1 MLFRSKILQIT
12 FYIIKYINS
21 HVTNLSNTN
30 SNNST
35 TAKTMIKYKTFYSKI
50 FNSWEKL
57 GPGLVTG
64 ASDDDPSGIAT
75 YSQAGAAFGLLTLW
89 TAIIAFPLM
98 ASIQQMCARIGLV
111 TSQGLTGT
119 LKKHY
124 PKPILYVMLV
134 FSFPAIV
141 MNIGADI
148 AGMGAVGNLLF
159 PNIDANFFSVLFT
172 IILLGLIIY
181 LPYQKISAVLKYLC
195 IVMLVYFIVPFLY
208 KQDFIEIIKATF
220 IPTIKFNKDFLA
232 IIVGILGTTISP
244 YLFFWQASV
253 EVEEMKNK
261 RQHLIVNKQFVHT
274 MNQDVNLGMTISGL
288 VMYFII
294 LTTGSVLFKGGIHQI
309 DTVEQAAMALKPLA
323 GDLAYLLFAIGVI
336 GTGLIAIPVLSGSI
350 SYIVTETFGWDQGLD
365 KKFHEAKAF
374 YVIIAISLILGL
386 SLNYIGITP
395 IQSLIYT
402 AILYGLTA
410 PVLIVIILHISN
422 NTKIMGENVNDRKT
436 NILGFT
442 ALIIMTVAA
451 IALIYFQIIGT

>member
-1 MLFRSKILQIT
+1 MSKKKSYLSRLVRSWK
-12 FYIIKYINS
+12 
-21 HVTNLSNTN
+21 
-30 SNNST
+30 
-35 TAKTMIKYKTFYSKI
+35 
-50 FNSWEKL
+50 KL

-75 YSQAGAAFGLLTLW
+75 YSQAGAAYGLATLW

-111 TSQGLTGT
+111 TSHGLTGT
-119 LKKHY
+119 LKKYY
-124 PKPILYVMLV
+124 PRPVLYLMLL

-148 AGMGAVGNLLF
+148 AGLGAVGNLLF
-159 PNIDANFFSVLFT
+159 PSVDANYFSVVFT
-172 IILLGLIIY
+172 ILLLGLIIY
-181 LPYQKISAVLKYLC
+181 LPYQKIASVLKYLC

-208 KQDFIEIIKATF
+208 KQDLAEIIKSTV
-220 IPTIKFNKDFLA
+220 IPTIKFEKNFIA
-232 IIVGILGTTISP
+232 ILVGILGTTISP
-244 YLFFWQASV
+244 YLFFWQTSV

-261 RQHLIVNKQFVHT
+261 KTHLMVNKKIIHEI
-274 MNQDVNLGMTISGL
+274 NQDVDFGMTVSGF

-294 LTTGSVLFKGGIHQI
+294 LTTGTVLFNGGVHQI

-323 GDLAYLLFAIGVI
+323 GNLAYLLFTIGVI
-336 GTGLIAIPVLSGSI
+336 GTGLIAIPVLSGSL
-350 SYIVTETFGWDQGLD
+350 SYIFTETFGWEQGLD
-365 KKFHEAKAF
+365 KKFHEAKGF

-386 SLNYIGITP
+386 SLNYVGITP

-410 PVLIVIILHISN
+410 PVLIAIILHISN
-422 NTKIMGENVNDRKT
+422 NKKIMGDNVNGKIS

-442 ALIIMTVAA
+442 ALIIMSLAA
-451 IALIYFQIIGT
+451 IVLVSMQFIDM

>member
-1 MLFRSKILQIT
+1 MIKKKTISSKIL
-12 FYIIKYINS
+12 S
-21 HVTNLSNTN
+21 
-30 SNNST
+30 
-35 TAKTMIKYKTFYSKI
+35 
-50 FNSWEKL
+50 SWKKL

-75 YSQAGAAFGLLTLW
+75 YSQAGASYGLSTLW

-98 ASIQQMCARIGLV
+98 AAIQQMCARIGLV

-124 PKPILYVMLV
+124 PRPILYLMLL

-148 AGMGAVGNLLF
+148 AGMGAVGNLLL
-159 PNIDANFFSVLFT
+159 PSIDANYFSVLFT
-172 IILLGLIIY
+172 IILLGLIVY
-181 LPYQKISAVLKYLC
+181 LPYQKIAAVLKYLC

-208 KQDFIEIIKATF
+208 KQDFSEILKATF
-220 IPTIKFNKDFLA
+220 IPTIKFDKDFIA

-253 EVEEMKNK
+253 EVEEMKYK
-261 RQHLIVNKQFVHT
+261 RKHLIVNKKLIHNI
-274 MNQDVNLGMTISGL
+274 NQDVDFGMTVSAF

-294 LTTGSVLFKGGIHQI
+294 LTTGTVLFKGGIHQI

-323 GDLAYLLFAIGVI
+323 GNLAYLLFAVGVI

-350 SYIVTETFGWDQGLD
+350 SYIITETFGWEQGLH

-386 SLNYIGITP
+386 SLNYVGITP

-410 PVLIVIILHISN
+410 PVLIAIILHISN
-422 NTKIMGENVNDRKT
+422 NKKIMGKNVNGRLA
-436 NILGFT
+436 NILGFA

-451 IALIYFQIIGT
+451 VTLIYLQLSGK

>member
-1 MLFRSKILQIT
+1 
-12 FYIIKYINS
+12 
-21 HVTNLSNTN
+21 
-30 SNNST
+30 
-35 TAKTMIKYKTFYSKI
+35 MIKKKRFSSKVI
-50 FNSWEKL
+50 SSWKKL

-75 YSQAGAAFGLLTLW
+75 YSQAGAAFGLATLW

-98 ASIQQMCARIGLV
+98 ASIQQMCARIGIV

-124 PKPILYVMLV
+124 PTPILYLMLL

-159 PNIDANFFSVLFT
+159 PSIDAGYFSVLFT
-172 IILLGLIIY
+172 LILLGLIIY
-181 LPYQKISAVLKYLC
+181 LPYQKIASVLKYLC

-208 KQDFIEIIKATF
+208 KQDLTEIIKATF
-220 IPTIKFNKDFLA
+220 IPTIRFDKDFIAML
-232 IIVGILGTTISP
+232 VGILGTTISP

-253 EVEEMKNK
+253 EVEEMKN
-261 RQHLIVNKQFVHT
+261 RRTHMIVNKKIIHEI
-274 MNQDVNLGMTISGL
+274 NQDVDFGMTISGF
-288 VMYFII
+288 VMFFII
-294 LTTGSVLFKGGIHQI
+294 LTTGTVLYNGGVHQI
-309 DTVEQAAMALKPLA
+309 DTVEQAATALKPLA
-323 GDLAYLLFAIGVI
+323 GNLAYLLFAVGVI

-350 SYIVTETFGWDQGLD
+350 SYIMTETFGWEQGLD
-365 KKFHEAKAF
+365 KKFHEAKGF
-374 YVIIAISLILGL
+374 YVIIAISLLLGL

-402 AILYGLTA
+402 AILYGMTA
-410 PVLIVIILHISN
+410 PVLIAIILHISN
-422 NTKIMGENVNDRKT
+422 NKKIMGENVNGRLS
-436 NILGFT
+436 NILGFM

-451 IALIYFQIIGT
+451 LALIYLQFSA

>member
-1 MLFRSKILQIT
+1 MIRKKI
-12 FYIIKYINS
+12 F
-21 HVTNLSNTN
+21 
-30 SNNST
+30 ST
-35 TAKTMIKYKTFYSKI
+35 KF
-50 FNSWEKL
+50 FNSWKKL

-75 YSQAGAAFGLLTLW
+75 YSQAGAAFGLATLW

-124 PKPILYVMLV
+124 PKPILYLMLL

-148 AGMGAVGNLLF
+148 SGMGAVGNLLF
-159 PNIDANFFSVLFT
+159 PAIDANYFSVLFT

-181 LPYQKISAVLKYLC
+181 LPYQKIASVLKYLC

-208 KQDFIEIIKATF
+208 KQDFLEIIKSTF
-220 IPTIKFNKDFLA
+220 IPTIKFDKDFIA
-232 IIVGILGTTISP
+232 ILVGILGTTISP

-261 RQHLIVNKQFVHT
+261 RKHLIVNKKIIHDI
-274 MNQDVNLGMTISGL
+274 NQDVDFGMTVSGL

-294 LTTGSVLFKGGIHQI
+294 LTSGTVLFKGGIHQI
-309 DTVEQAAMALKPLA
+309 DTVEQAALALKPLA
-323 GDLAYLLFAIGVI
+323 GNLAYLLFAIGVI

-350 SYIVTETFGWDQGLD
+350 SYIITETFGWEQGLD
-365 KKFHEAKAF
+365 KKFHDAKAF
-374 YVIIAISLILGL
+374 YIIIAISLILGL

-410 PVLIVIILHISN
+410 PVLIAIILHISN
-422 NTKIMGENVNDRKT
+422 NKKIMGENVNGRLT
-436 NILGFT
+436 NILGFL
-442 ALIIMTVAA
+442 ALIIMTIAA
-451 IALIYFQIIGT
+451 LTLIYLELSDN